1 VRINVTSERLQKA
14 LGIVWFRR
22 DLRIADNPALS
33 AAAARDAAVL
43 PLYIDDDGQE
53 AARPLGGAAR
63 WWRGQS
69 LLVLDESLR
78 AIGSRLTVR
87 QGSTQGVL
95 DSLLTETGARSV
107 YFNLRRD
114 GGGDDAALIAW
125 LHSRGIAVETF
136 DANYLH
142 DPLLLRTASGG
153 GFKVFTPFW
162 NRLRG
167 AYTSPTE
174 LRAPKR
180 LDRPAKWPESV
191 PLDAMRVTDPW
202 TRSIAQAWTPGEEA
216 VQQRL
221 VHFTDEIA
229 ATYATERDRPDRDGT
244 SRLSPHLAWGE
255 ISVHTV
261 WRHLTRELGDKA
273 LPYLRELGW
282 RDFNMHLLHDFPDL
296 TWQPMQTKFAAFP
309 ARDNPALLRAWQRGL
324 TGYPI
329 VDAGMRQL
337 WRTGW
342 MHNRVRMIVASFL
355 VKDLLIPW
363 QRGEE
368 WFWDTLVDADPAQN
382 GGNWQW
388 VAGCGADAAPF
399 FRVFNPVLQ
408 GEKFDPKGAYVRAW
422 VPELARLPDA
432 LIHQPWTATAA
443 QLAAGGVALGQTYPH
458 PAVDHAKARQAAL
471 AAYRRISGKESGK
484 DPESSLFGE

>member
-1 VRINVTSERLQKA
+1 
-14 LGIVWFRR
+14 
-22 DLRIADNPALS
+22 
-33 AAAARDAAVL
+33 VL
-43 PLYIDDDGQE
+43 PVYVDDDGRGS
-53 AARPLGGAAR
+53 ARRLGDAAR
-63 WWRGQS
+63 WWRGRS
-69 LLVLDESLR
+69 LLALDESLH
-78 AIGSRLTVR
+78 ALGSRLIVR
-87 QGSTQGVL
+87 PGSPQAAL
-95 DSLLTETGARSV
+95 DSLLTETGARSI

-114 GGGDDAALIAW
+114 GIGDDAALIGW
-125 LHSRGIAVETF
+125 LRRRGISVETF

-142 DPLLLRTASGG
+142 DPLHLKTASGG

-167 AYTSPTE
+167 VYTPPTE

-180 LDRPAKWPESV
+180 MEGPAHWPDSV
-191 PLDAMRVTDPW
+191 PLDALQITDAW
-202 TRSIAQAWTPGEEA
+202 TQSIAQAWQPGEQA
-216 VQQRL
+216 AQQRL
-221 VHFTDEIA
+221 AHFADEIA
-229 ATYATERDRPDRDGT
+229 AGYATERDRPDRDGT

-255 ISVHTV
+255 ISVHAI
-261 WRHLTRELGDKA
+261 WRRLTHTHGDKA
-273 LPYLRELGW
+273 LPFLREIAW

-296 TWQPMQTKFAAFP
+296 AWQPMQAKFAGFP
-309 ARDNPALLRAWQRGL
+309 AKDHPKMLRAWQRGL

-337 WRTGW
+337 WCTGW

-408 GEKFDPKGAYVRAW
+408 GEKFDPKGTYVRDW
-422 VPELARLPDA
+422 VPELAKLPDGV
-432 LIHQPWTATAA
+432 IHQPWIATPG
-443 QLAAGGVALGQTYPH
+443 QLSAAGVTLGQTYPQ
-458 PAVDHAKARQAAL
+458 PIVDHAKARQAAL
-471 AAYRRISGKESGK
+471 AAYQRISGRSPGEEQG
-484 DPESSLFGE
+484 PSLFGD

>member
-1 VRINVTSERLQKA
+1 VTSEAAQKA

-22 DLRIADNPALS
+22 DLRVADNPALS
-33 AAAARDAAVL
+33 AAASTDETLL
-43 PLYIDDDGQE
+43 PVYIDDDGQE
-53 AARPLGGAAR
+53 SRRPLGGAAR
-63 WWRGQS
+63 WWRGRS
-69 LLVLDESLR
+69 LLALDESLR
-78 AIGSRLTVR
+78 RIGSRLIIR
-87 QGSTQGVL
+87 RGSPQAVL
-95 DSLLTETGARSV
+95 DSLLTESGARSI

-114 GGGDDAALIAW
+114 GVGDDAALIAW
-125 LHSRGIAVETF
+125 LRSRGIAVEAF

-142 DPLLLRTASGG
+142 DPLYLRTAGG
-153 GFKVFTPFW
+153 TGFKVFTPFW

-167 AYTSPTE
+167 AYTPPTE
-174 LRAPKR
+174 LRVPKR
-180 LDRPAKWPESV
+180 FESLAHWPQGLS
-191 PLDAMRVTDPW
+191 LDALQVSDPW
-202 TRSIAQAWTPGEEA
+202 VEPIAQAWRPGEEA
-216 VQQRL
+216 AMERL
-221 VHFTDEIA
+221 ACFADEIA
-229 ATYATERDRPDRDGT
+229 ASYATERDRPDRDGT

-255 ISVHTV
+255 VSVHAI
-261 WRHLTRELGDKA
+261 WRHLTRKVGDKA

-296 TWQPMQTKFAAFP
+296 AWRPMQAKFAAFP
-309 ARDNPALLRAWQRGL
+309 ARDDGALLRAWQRGL
-324 TGYPI
+324 SGYPI

-408 GEKFDPKGAYVRAW
+408 GQKFDPKGAYVREW
-422 VPELARLPDA
+422 VPALSKLPNN
-432 LIHQPWTATAA
+432 LVHQPWKATVA
-443 QLAAGGVALGQTYPH
+443 QLSEGNVTLGQTYPR
-458 PAVDHAKARQAAL
+458 PVVDHAKARQAAL
-471 AAYRRISGKESGK
+471 AAYRRISKSEKE
-484 DPESSLFGE
+484 PPLIGE

>member
-1 VRINVTSERLQKA
+1 MTSERLQKT

-33 AAAARDAAVL
+33 AASSGHAAVL
-43 PLYIDDDGQE
+43 PIYVDDDGQE
-53 AARPLGGAAR
+53 SARRLGGAAR
-63 WWRGQS
+63 WWCGRS
-69 LLVLDESLR
+69 LVALDGSLR
-78 AIGSRLTVR
+78 ALGSRLIVR
-87 QGSTQGVL
+87 QGSPQAAL

-114 GGGDDAALIAW
+114 GLGNDAALIGW
-125 LHSRGIAVETF
+125 LRGRGISVETF

-142 DPLLLRTASGG
+142 DPHHLRTATGG
-153 GFKVFTPFW
+153 GFKVFKPFW

-167 AYTSPTE
+167 VYTPPTA

-180 LDRPAKWPESV
+180 LDGPARWPESV
-191 PLDAMRVTDPW
+191 PLDAMQVIDAWAQP
-202 TRSIAQAWTPGEEA
+202 IAQAWEPGERTA
-216 VQQRL
+216 QQHL
-221 VHFTDEIA
+221 AHFANDVA
-229 ATYATERDRPDRDGT
+229 ASYATARDRPDRDGT

-255 ISVHTV
+255 ISVHAI
-261 WRHLTRELGDKA
+261 WRRLTRKLGDAA
-273 LPYLRELGW
+273 LPFLREIAW

-296 TWQPMQTKFAAFP
+296 AWQPMQTKFAAFP
-309 ARDNPALLRAWQRGL
+309 AKDHPKMLRAWQRGL

-355 VKDLLIPW
+355 VKDLLVPW

-408 GEKFDPKGAYVRAW
+408 GEKFDPKGAYVREW
-422 VPELARLPDA
+422 VPELANLPDGV
-432 LIHQPWTATAA
+432 IHQPWTAPTA
-443 QLAAGGVALGQTYPH
+443 QLSAAGVTLGQTYPL
-458 PAVDHAKARQAAL
+458 PIVDHARARRAAL
-471 AAYRRISGKESGK
+471 AAYHRISGKSAGK
-484 DPESSLFGE
+484 EQEPSLFGD

>member
-1 VRINVTSERLQKA
+1 MTSKQPKKA

-33 AAAARDAAVL
+33 AAASTGDTVL
-43 PLYIDDDGQE
+43 PLYIHDDRQE
-53 AARPLGGAAR
+53 AARPVGGAAR
-63 WWRGQS
+63 WWRGRS
-69 LLVLDESLR
+69 LVALDGSLR
-78 AIGSRLTVR
+78 AIGSRLVVR
-87 QGSTQGVL
+87 RGSAQAVL
-95 DSLLTETGARSV
+95 DSLLTETGACSV
-107 YFNLRRD
+107 YLNLRRD
-114 GGGDDAALIAW
+114 GGDDTALVAW
-125 LHSRGIAVETF
+125 LRSRGIAVEAF

-142 DPLLLRTASGG
+142 DPLHLRTTNGA

-162 NRLRG
+162 NRLR
-167 AYTSPTE
+167 ALHAPPAE

-180 LDRPAKWPESV
+180 LDGPARWPDSV
-191 PLDAMRVTDPW
+191 LLDDLQVADDWAQP
-202 TRSIAQAWTPGEEA
+202 IAQAWQPGERAAHE
-216 VQQRL
+216 RL
-221 VHFTDEIA
+221 AHFADEIA
-229 ATYATERDRPDRDGT
+229 AHYATERDRPDRDGT

-255 ISVHTV
+255 ISVHAI
-261 WRHLTRELGDKA
+261 WRQLTRKLGDKA
-273 LPYLRELGW
+273 LPFLREIAW

-296 TWQPMQTKFAAFP
+296 TWQPMQAKFAAFP
-309 ARDNPALLRAWQRGL
+309 AKDHPKLLRTWQRGV

-368 WFWDTLVDADPAQN
+368 WFWDTLVDADQGQN

-408 GEKFDPKGAYVRAW
+408 GEKFDPKGAYVREW
-422 VPELARLPDA
+422 VPELANLPDA
-432 LIHQPWTATAA
+432 AIHQPWTAAPAA
-443 QLAAGGVALGQTYPH
+443 LSAAGIKLGKTYPL
-458 PAVDHAKARQAAL
+458 PVVDHAKARQAAL
-471 AAYRRISGKESGK
+471 AAYQRISGKGSGT
-484 DPESSLFGE
+484 DPAATLFD

>member
-1 VRINVTSERLQKA
+1 MTSEKPQKT
-14 LGIVWFRR
+14 LGIVWFQR

-33 AAAARDAAVL
+33 AAVSTDRQLL

-53 AARPLGGAAR
+53 SVRPLGGAAL
-63 WWRGQS
+63 WWRGRS
-69 LLVLDESLR
+69 LMALDESLR
-78 AIGSRLTVR
+78 RIGSRLIVR
-87 QGSTQGVL
+87 RGRPQAVL

-114 GGGDDAALIAW
+114 GAGDDAALIAW
-125 LHSRGIAVETF
+125 LQARGAAIETF

-142 DPLLLRTASGG
+142 DPLHLRTASGG

-162 NRLRG
+162 NRLRSV
-167 AYTSPTE
+167 YTPSSE
-174 LRAPKR
+174 VRAPTR
-180 LDRPAKWPESV
+180 IESPAHWPESL
-191 PLDAMRVTDPW
+191 PLEALQVSGPW
-202 TRSIAQAWTPGEEA
+202 TRSIAQAWKPGEA
-216 VQQRL
+216 AAQDRL
-221 VHFTDEIA
+221 AHFADEIVGE
-229 ATYATERDRPDRDGT
+229 YATERDRPDRDGT

-255 ISVHTV
+255 ISVHAI
-261 WRHLTRELGDKA
+261 WRHLTRKRGGTA

-296 TWQPMQTKFAAFP
+296 TWQPMQAKFAAFP
-309 ARDNPALLRAWQRGL
+309 ARDNPALLRAWQRGQ

-342 MHNRVRMIVASFL
+342 MHNRVRMIAASFL

-368 WFWDTLVDADPAQN
+368 WFWDTLIDADPAQN

-408 GEKFDPKGAYVRAW
+408 GEKFDPHGTYVRKW
-422 VPELARLPDA
+422 VRELAKLPGN
-432 LIHQPWTATAA
+432 LNHQPWTAAAA
-443 QLAAGGVALGQTYPH
+443 QLESADVALGQTYPR
-458 PAVDHAKARQAAL
+458 PIVDHVKARQAAL
-471 AAYRRISGKESGK
+471 SAYRRISGKETGRE
-484 DPESSLFGE
+484 PEPSLLGE

>member
-1 VRINVTSERLQKA
+1 VTSKRSSKS

-22 DLRIADNPALS
+22 DLRLADNPALH
-33 AAAARDAAVL
+33 AAASTDAAAL
-43 PLYIDDDGQE
+43 PLYIDSDDHE
-53 AARPLGGAAR
+53 PARPLGGAAR
-63 WWRGQS
+63 WWRGRS
-69 LLVLDESLR
+69 LMVLDGSLR
-78 AIGSRLTVR
+78 AIGSRLTIR
-87 QGSTQGVL
+87 RGSPRAAL

-107 YFNLRRD
+107 HFNLRRD
-114 GGGDDAALIAW
+114 GVDNDAALIAW
-125 LHSRGIAVETF
+125 LTERGIAVETF

-142 DPLLLRTASGG
+142 DPLHLRTASGG

-167 AYTSPTE
+167 AYTPPME

-180 LDRPAKWPESV
+180 IESPARWPESL
-191 PLDAMRVTDPW
+191 PLEPLRVTDPW
-202 TRSIAQAWTPGEEA
+202 TGSIAQAWQPGEAAARE
-216 VQQRL
+216 RL
-221 VHFTDEIA
+221 AHFADEIA
-229 ATYATERDRPDRDGT
+229 ASYATDRDRPDRDGT

-255 ISVHTV
+255 ISVHAI
-261 WRHLTRELGDKA
+261 WRHLARTLGDEA
-273 LPYLRELGW
+273 LPYLRELAW
-282 RDFNMHLLHDFPDL
+282 RDFNMHLLQDFPNL
-296 TWQPMQTKFAAFP
+296 TRQPMQAKFAAFP
-309 ARDNPALLRAWQRGL
+309 AKDNPAMLRAWQRGL

-368 WFWDTLVDADPAQN
+368 WFWDTLVDADLAQN

-399 FRVFNPVLQ
+399 IRVFNPVLQ
-408 GEKFDPKGAYVRAW
+408 GEKFDPSGAYVRGW
-422 VPELARLPDA
+422 VPELAKLPNR
-432 LIHQPWTATAA
+432 LIHQPWTAKPTE
-443 QLAAGGVALGQTYPH
+443 LSAAGPTLGRTYPL
-458 PAVDHAKARQAAL
+458 PIVDHAKARKAAL
-471 AAYRRISGKESGK
+471 AAYQRVAGKTPGK
-484 DPESSLFGE
+484 DSEPSFFDD

>member
-1 VRINVTSERLQKA
+1 VTSERPQKA
-14 LGIVWFRR
+14 LEIVWFRR
-22 DLRIADNPALS
+22 DLRIADNAALS
-33 AAAARDAAVL
+33 AASSADAAVL
-43 PLYIDDDGQE
+43 PVYVDDDGQE
-53 AARPLGGAAR
+53 SARRPGGAAR
-63 WWRGQS
+63 WWRGRS
-69 LLVLDESLR
+69 LVALDDSLR
-78 AIGSRLTVR
+78 ALGSRLIVR
-87 QGSTQGVL
+87 QGSPQAEL

-114 GGGDDAALIAW
+114 DAGDDAALIGW
-125 LHSRGIAVETF
+125 LRQRGIGVETF

-142 DPLLLRTASGG
+142 DPLHLRTASGG

-167 AYTSPTE
+167 VYTPLTE
-174 LRAPKR
+174 LRMPKR
-180 LDRPAKWPESV
+180 LEGPAHWPESV
-191 PLDAMRVTDPW
+191 PLDTLQVTESW
-202 TRSIAQAWTPGEEA
+202 TQSIARAWEPGEHA
-216 VQQRL
+216 AQQRL
-221 VHFTDEIA
+221 AHFADELA
-229 ATYATERDRPDRDGT
+229 ADYATERDRPDRDGT

-255 ISVHTV
+255 ISVHAI
-261 WRHLTRELGDKA
+261 WRHLTRRLGDKA
-273 LPYLRELGW
+273 LPFVREIAW

-296 TWQPMQTKFAAFP
+296 TWQPMQAKFTAFP
-309 ARDNPALLRAWQRGL
+309 AKDHPALLRAWQRGQ

-337 WRTGW
+337 WQTGW

-408 GEKFDPKGAYVRAW
+408 GEKFDPKGAYVREW
-422 VPELARLPDA
+422 VPELAKLSDGA
-432 LIHQPWTATAA
+432 IHQPWTAQKA
-443 QLAAGGVALGQTYPH
+443 QLSAAGVTLGQTYPL
-458 PAVDHAKARQAAL
+458 PIVDHAKARQAAL
-471 AAYRRISGKESGK
+471 AAYQRISGRGTGKEQE
-484 DPESSLFGE
+484 PSLFGD

>member
-1 VRINVTSERLQKA
+1 MTSERPQKA

-22 DLRIADNPALS
+22 DLRIADNPALFAASS
-33 AAAARDAAVL
+33 ADAAVL
-43 PLYIDDDGQE
+43 PVYVDDDGQE
-53 AARPLGGAAR
+53 SARRLGGAAR
-63 WWRGQS
+63 WWRGRS
-69 LLVLDESLR
+69 LVALDDSLR
-78 AIGSRLTVR
+78 ALGSKLIVR
-87 QGSTQGVL
+87 QESPQSAL

-107 YFNLRRD
+107 YINLRRD
-114 GGGDDAALIAW
+114 GVGDDAALIGW
-125 LHSRGIAVETF
+125 LRQRGISVETF

-142 DPLLLRTASGG
+142 DPLHLRTASGG
-153 GFKVFTPFW
+153 GFKIFTPFW

-167 AYTSPTE
+167 VYTPPTE
-174 LRAPKR
+174 LCAPKR
-180 LDRPAKWPESV
+180 MDGPVHWPESV
-191 PLDAMRVTDPW
+191 PLDALQVTDAWAQP
-202 TRSIAQAWTPGEEA
+202 IAQAWEPGEQTA
-216 VQQRL
+216 QQRL
-221 VHFTDEIA
+221 VHFVDDIA
-229 ATYATERDRPDRDGT
+229 AGYATERDRLDRDGT

-255 ISVHTV
+255 ISVHAI
-261 WRHLTRELGDKA
+261 WRQLARKLDDRA
-273 LPYLRELGW
+273 LPFLREIAW
-282 RDFNMHLLHDFPDL
+282 RDFNMHLLHDFPEL
-296 TWQPMQTKFAAFP
+296 AWQPRQAKFAAFP
-309 ARDNPALLRAWQRGL
+309 AKEYPKMLRAWQRGL

-408 GEKFDPKGAYVRAW
+408 GEKFDPKGAYVREW
-422 VPELARLPDA
+422 VPELAKLPDDV
-432 LIHQPWTATAA
+432 IHQPWMAQKA
-443 QLAAGGVALGQTYPH
+443 QLSAAGVTLGQTYPL
-458 PAVDHAKARQAAL
+458 PLVDHAKARQAAL
-471 AAYRRISGKESGK
+471 VAYQRISGKSTGK
-484 DPESSLFGE
+484 EQEPSLFGD